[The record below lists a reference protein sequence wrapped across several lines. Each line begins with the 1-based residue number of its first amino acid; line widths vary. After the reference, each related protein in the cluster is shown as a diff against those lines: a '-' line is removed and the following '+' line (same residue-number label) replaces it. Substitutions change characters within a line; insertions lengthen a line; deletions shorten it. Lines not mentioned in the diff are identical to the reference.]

1 MGFTGTND
9 TGAVDPVDTNG
20 IQTPDRADLRS
31 KLAELPLLAGIDW
44 HLLDTIGSE
53 FEWFSL
59 PGGQTLFH
67 EGDTDDS
74 LYILL
79 SGRLG
84 AFVRNEDGKDTL
96 IRQMVAGETVGE
108 MALLSG
114 EPRSAT
120 VVTLR
125 DSELLQLRKPAFTRL
140 IEAHPKALR
149 FITDLLVRRLR
160 EPRSTGASQA
170 PKTIAVISLAPVP
183 PSTSFVRSLEKAF
196 VELGTKTCV
205 LDNESSSRPIEWF
218 NALEEAF
225 GMVLYQADFEP
236 SAWSQLCLRQADRL
250 VLLVHNTQHLNAYS
264 SLIESILQDPRRTPC
279 ELVLLHDG
287 DRIAGSTETATL
299 LKRFDALMH
308 NVRAGVPRDFRR
320 LARQLS
326 GRAVGLVLS
335 GGGAR
340 GLSHIGVIRALR
352 EAGME
357 LDLFGGA
364 SIGAV
369 VAAGAALE
377 WDNQELSEHM
387 RAAFSDANPTSDY
400 ILPMISLVRGRKA
413 SRFLRQHFGEHQ
425 IEDCPCPYF
434 NVSTNLSTGRLKV
447 HRTGPIWRTLRAS
460 TAIPGVLSPVVDGS
474 EILVDGGVLNNLP
487 FEIMREMHRG
497 QIVAVD
503 VTRDR
508 FITASIDELDHR
520 PLWQLARHA
529 RRGTPN
535 IFTLLVAAGSLS
547 GMLKPKS
554 ARQSVDLLIE
564 PPISNVGMLD
574 WKLFDSAVE
583 AGYQCTMEILEK
595 DWLPTRSIRPSHV

>member
-1 MGFTGTND
+1 MGFTRTIDVDGVDIDGTV
-9 TGAVDPVDTNG
+9 APNG
-20 IQTPDRADLRS
+20 ADLRA
-31 KLAELPLLAGIDW
+31 KLAGLRLLDGIDR

-67 EGDTDDS
+67 EGDHDDS

-84 AFVRNEDGKDTL
+84 AFVRNEDGKDIL
-96 IRQMVAGETVGE
+96 IRQMVSGETVGE

-125 DSELLQLRKPAFTRL
+125 DSELLQLKKAAFARL
-140 IEAHPKALR
+140 IDAHPKALR

-160 EPRSTGASQA
+160 EPHSARENQA
-170 PKTIAVISLAPVP
+170 PKTIAVVPLARQSP
-183 PSTSFVRSLEKAF
+183 TSNFVRSLEKAF
-196 VELGTKTCV
+196 VGLGTKTRV
-205 LDNESSSRPIEWF
+205 LDKDSGSQPVEWF

-236 SAWSQLCLRQADRL
+236 TAWTRLSLRQADRL
-250 VLLVHNTQHLNAYS
+250 ILLVHNAQQLVAYS
-264 SLIESILQDPRRTPC
+264 SLIEWILEDPRRTPC

-287 DRIAGSTETATL
+287 DQIAGSTETAAL

-308 NVRAGVPRDFRR
+308 NVRSGVPRDFRR

-326 GRAVGLVLS
+326 GRAIGLILS

-340 GLSHIGVIRALR
+340 GLAHIGVIRALR
-352 EAGME
+352 EAEME

-364 SIGAV
+364 SIGSII
-369 VAAGAALE
+369 AAGAALE
-377 WDNQELSEHM
+377 WDDQELSARM
-387 RAAFSDANPTSDY
+387 RAAFYDANPTSDY
-400 ILPMISLVRGRKA
+400 TLPMISLVRGRKT
-413 SRFLRQHFGEHQ
+413 SRFLRNHFGDRQ
-425 IEDCPCPYF
+425 MEDCPCPF
-434 NVSTNLSTGRLKV
+434 FSVSTNLSTGRLKI
-447 HRTGPIWRTLRAS
+447 HRTGPIWRSLRAS
-460 TAIPGVLSPVVDGS
+460 TAIPGVLPPVVDGS
-474 EILVDGGVLNNLP
+474 DILVDGGLLNNLP
-487 FEIMREMHRG
+487 FDIMSQMHRG

-503 VTRDR
+503 VSRDR
-508 FITASIDELDHR
+508 LLKASIDDLDHR

-547 GMLKPKS
+547 GAQDFKSLK
-554 ARQSVDLLIE
+554 RSVDLLIA
-564 PPISNVGMLD
+564 PPIPDIGMLD

-583 AGYQCTMEILEK
+583 AGYRQTMEILER
-595 DWLPTRSIRPSHV
+595 DGLPNRLVRPNHM

>member
-1 MGFTGTND
+1 MGFTRTND
-9 TGAVDPVDTNG
+9 AGVADSNG
-20 IQTPDRADLRS
+20 TQAPNSADLRA
-31 KLAELPLLAGIDW
+31 KLAELSLLDGIDR

-67 EGDTDDS
+67 EGDNDDS

-84 AFVRNEDGKDTL
+84 AFVRNEEGKDTL
-96 IRQMVAGETVGE
+96 IRQMVSGETVGE
-108 MALLSG
+108 MAVLSG

-125 DSELLQLRKPAFTRL
+125 DSEILQLKKAAFTRL

-160 EPRSTGASQA
+160 EPRSTGESQA
-170 PKTIAVISLAPVP
+170 PKTIAVIPLAPLLP
-183 PSTSFVRSLEKAF
+183 TSNFIRSLEKAF
-196 VELGTKTCV
+196 LGLGTKTCV
-205 LDNESSSRPIEWF
+205 LDKDSGSRPIEWF

-225 GMVLYQADFEP
+225 GMVLYQAEFEP
-236 SAWSQLCLRQADRL
+236 SAWTRLCLRQADRL
-250 VLLVHNTQHLNAYS
+250 ILLVHNAQQIVAYS
-264 SLIESILQDPRRTPC
+264 SLIESILEDPRRTPC

-287 DRIAGSTETATL
+287 DGIAGSTETATL

-308 NVRAGVPRDFRR
+308 NVRSGVPRDFRR

-326 GRAVGLVLS
+326 GRAIGLVLS

-340 GLSHIGVIRALR
+340 GLAHVGVIRALR

-364 SIGAV
+364 SIGSV
-369 VAAGAALE
+369 VGAGAALE
-377 WDNQELSEHM
+377 WDDQELAERM
-387 RAAFSDANPTSDY
+387 RAAFSDANPTNDY
-400 ILPMISLVRGRKA
+400 TLPIISLVRGRKA
-413 SRFLRQHFGEHQ
+413 SRFLREHFGDHQ

-434 NVSTNLSTGRLKV
+434 NVSTNLTTGRLRV
-447 HRTGPIWRTLRAS
+447 HRTGPIWRSLRAS
-460 TAIPGVLSPVVDGS
+460 TAIPGVLPPVVDGS
-474 EILVDGGVLNNLP
+474 DVLVDGGLLNNLP
-487 FEIMREMHRG
+487 FEIMSAMHRG
-497 QIVAVD
+497 QIVAVN
-503 VTRDR
+503 VSRDR
-508 FITASIDELDHR
+508 FIKASIDDLDRR

-535 IFTLLVAAGSLS
+535 IFTLLVAVGSLS
-547 GMLKPKS
+547 GMRKS
-554 ARQSVDLLIE
+554 KSLQHSVDLLIE
-564 PPISNVGMLD
+564 PEMPTVGLLD
-574 WKLFDSAVE
+574 WKLFNLAVE
-583 AGYQCTMEILEK
+583 AGYRCTMEILER
-595 DWLPTRSIRPSHV
+595 DWLPTHSIPPAHT

>member
-1 MGFTGTND
+1 MDFTRKTEASTAGTDGTRAPNV
-9 TGAVDPVDTNG
+9 VDMK
-20 IQTPDRADLRS
+20 A
-31 KLAELPLLAGIDW
+31 KLTELPLLAGIDW

-205 LDNESSSRPIEWF
+205 LDNASSSRPIEWF

-326 GRAVGLVLS
+326 GRAIGLVLS

-357 LDLFGGA
+357 LDHFGGA
-364 SIGAV
+364 SMGSII
-369 VAAGAALE
+369 AAGAALE
-377 WDNQELSEHM
+377 WDDRELSERM
-387 RAAFSDANPTSDY
+387 RAGFSGTNSSNDY
-400 ILPMISLVRGRKA
+400 TLPMISLLRGRKS

-447 HRTGPIWRTLRAS
+447 HRTGPLWRSLRAS
-460 TAIPGVLSPVVDGS
+460 TAIPGMLPPVVDGT
-474 EILVDGGVLNNLP
+474 EILVDGGLLNNLP
-487 FEIMREMHRG
+487 LEIMDEMHRG
-497 QIVAVD
+497 QIVAVN
-503 VTRDR
+503 VASDR
-508 FITASIDELDHR
+508 SIRASIDELEDR
-520 PLWQLARHA
+520 PLWELARHA

-535 IFTLLVAAGSLS
+535 IFTLLVSAASLS
-547 GMLKPKS
+547 GMRKS
-554 ARQSVDLLIE
+554 KSLQDSVDLLIE
-564 PPISNVGMLD
+564 PLTPAIGILD
-574 WKLFDSAVE
+574 WKLFDLVIE
-583 AGYQCTMEILEK
+583 MGYRRTIEILER
-595 DWLPTRSIRPSHV
+595 DWLPTRSLRPGPM

>member
-1 MGFTGTND
+1 MGLTKSTDG
-9 TGAVDPVDTNG
+9 GAVDTNG
-20 IQTPDRADLRS
+20 TQAPNSADLRA
-31 KLAELPLLAGIDW
+31 KLAELPLLAGIDR
-44 HLLDTIGSE
+44 HLLDTIGKE

-67 EGDTDDS
+67 EGDSDDS

-84 AFVRNEDGKDTL
+84 AFVRNEEGKDTL

-125 DSELLQLRKPAFTRL
+125 DSELLRLGKAAFARL

-160 EPRSTGASQA
+160 EPHRARENQA
-170 PKTIAVISLAPVP
+170 PKTIAVIPLAPLP
-183 PSTSFVRSLEKAF
+183 PTSSFVRSLERAF
-196 VELGTKTCV
+196 LDLGTKTCV
-205 LDNESSSRPIEWF
+205 LDADSGSRPIEWF

-236 SAWSQLCLRQADRL
+236 SAWTRLCLRQADRL
-250 VLLVHNTQHLNAYS
+250 VLLVHNAQPLIAYS
-264 SLIESILQDPRRTPC
+264 ALIESILGDPRRTPC

-287 DRIAGSTETATL
+287 DQIAGSTETATL
-299 LKRFDALMH
+299 LNRFDALMH
-308 NVRAGVPRDFRR
+308 NVRSGVPRDFRR

-326 GRAVGLVLS
+326 GRAIGLVLS

-340 GLSHIGVIRALR
+340 GLSHVGVIRALR

-377 WDNQELSEHM
+377 WGDQELSERM

-413 SRFLRQHFGEHQ
+413 SRFLRQHFGDHQ

-447 HRTGPIWRTLRAS
+447 HRTGPIWRSLRAS
-460 TAIPGVLSPVVDGS
+460 TAIPGVLAPVVDGS

-487 FEIMREMHRG
+487 FEIMSEMHRG

-503 VTRDR
+503 VSRDR
-508 FITASIDELDHR
+508 FIKASIDELDHR

-547 GMLKPKS
+547 GMRKPKS
-554 ARQSVDLLIE
+554 LRQSVDLLIE
-564 PPISNVGMLD
+564 PPISAVGMLD
-574 WKLFDSAVE
+574 WKLFNTAVE
-583 AGYQCTMEILEK
+583 AGYQCTMEILER
-595 DWLPTRSIRPSHV
+595 DWLPTHSIRPSHM